1 MIVAYDVNVERVA
14 KVNKFLKR
22 FLHWRQNSVFEGE
35 LTMAQLEKVK
45 EGIMDIIDPT
55 EDCVTIYILP
65 SKKYIEEI
73 TLGIKKSDTE
83 MIL

>member
-35 LTMAQLEKVK
+35 LTMSQIEKVK
-45 EGIMDIIDPT
+45 EGIMEIIDSA

-65 SKKYIEEI
+65 SKKYMKEV